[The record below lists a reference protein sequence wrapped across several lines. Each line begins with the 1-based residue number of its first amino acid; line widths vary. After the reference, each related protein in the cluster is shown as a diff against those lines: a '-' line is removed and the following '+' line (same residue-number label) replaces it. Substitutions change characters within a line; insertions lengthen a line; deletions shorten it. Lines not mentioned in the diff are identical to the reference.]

1 VAFWRRSEPVEE
13 WRCLAEA
20 RSLSKESLP
29 PVLAPP
35 IAAAE
40 AINARS
46 ALGLA
51 DVYACCRALSD
62 AAALCELRC
71 WRDTEEGRV
80 TLTGGR
86 GPGLLR
92 NPAPG
97 VTQPALVASLVQAHC
112 TWGESF
118 CGKVRDADGQV
129 VQLESLDPA
138 RMVVRLDKG
147 QPVYDYYSPLDGA
160 FMGLGVQDVIHTYA
174 MKSPDGLR
182 GASPIGLCKEAL
194 GLAASLNT
202 AAAATWANGAV
213 PAGVLSI
220 GGAAPGANVQD
231 QIQAL
236 KDAWEARH
244 LGAEARGR
252 VAVIRGDIQWQ
263 SISMPLSDAEFIAQQ
278 RLSTATIARIFRV
291 PVSVI
296 GGSTGDS
303 VTYRNAVGE
312 AELLVKFGLAPIL
325 RLLEAAI
332 GGDSDLLPGD
342 STGCSF
348 DVDRVL
354 LRADPSTR
362 AAINIQYLAAGVI
375 SVEEV
380 REREGF
386 GPMPPGHTVVPDPA
400 LVQSAQKLAMGGLTR
415 GETSGG

>member
-1 VAFWRRSEPVEE
+1 VAFWRRAERVED
-13 WRCLAEA
+13 RALT
-20 RSLSKESLP
+20 KESLP

-46 ALGLA
+46 AYGLA
-51 DVYACCRALSD
+51 DVFACIKALAD

-71 WRDTEEGRV
+71 WRDTEQGRV

-92 NPAPG
+92 SPAPG
-97 VTQPALVASLVQAHC
+97 VSQPALIASLVQSFAAF
-112 TWGESF
+112 GESF
-118 CGKVRDADGQV
+118 CGKVRDADGQII
-129 VQLESLDPA
+129 QLESLDPA

-147 QPVYDYYSPLDGA
+147 QPVYDYYSPLDGP
-160 FMGLGVQDVIHTYA
+160 FMGLGVQDVIHVYG

-182 GASPIGLCKEAL
+182 GASPIGLCRESL

-213 PAGVLSI
+213 PAGVLAI
-220 GGAAPGANVQD
+220 GGAAPGPNVQD
-231 QIQAL
+231 QIKSL
-236 KDAWEARH
+236 KYAWEARH
-244 LGAEARGR
+244 QGPDQRGR
-252 VAVIRGDIQWQ
+252 VAVIRGDITWQ
-263 SISMPLSDAEFIAQQ
+263 SLSLPLTDSEFIAQR
-278 RLSTATIARIFRV
+278 RLSTAEIARIFRV

-325 RLLEAAI
+325 RLHEAAL
-332 GGDSDLLPGD
+332 GSDSDLLPGD

-362 AAINIQYLAAGVI
+362 AAINVQYVAAGII
-375 SVEEV
+375 SVEEA
-380 REREGF
+380 REREGL
-386 GPMPPGHTVVPDPA
+386 GPMPPGHTTATNPA
-400 LVQSAQKLAMGGLTR
+400 ALGMAQKLAMGGLSR